1 MAWFSFFQKSI
12 RISKALS
19 YSLFIT
25 TVFLFACATHPYSQ
39 DLDVPYVPTPQPV
52 VDRML
57 ELALVDSSDYVIDL
71 GSGDGRI
78 VISAAKQG
86 ATGHG
91 IDLDPQRIREA
102 RENARQAD
110 VEDRVIFMQ
119 DDIFVTDFSQAS
131 VITMYLLSSVNK
143 KLRPRL
149 LEELRPG
156 TRVVSH
162 SFDMDEW
169 KADHSETVDEQV
181 GGYHRIY
188 LWIIPARMDGRWT
201 WSLEGDDYTMDVS
214 QEFQEI
220 DLDIKAGRK
229 ELETGASILRGKR
242 ITFTAEQGR
251 TNYLFSGH
259 VEDNTIRGT
268 VQIRSGNDE
277 RVESWSATKR

>member
-1 MAWFSFFQKSI
+1 MAWYSLFKNTVRF
-12 RISKALS
+12 SKALS
-19 YSLFIT
+19 YSLLII

-78 VISAAKQG
+78 VISAAKRG

-102 RENARQAD
+102 RENARKAN
-110 VEDRVIFMQ
+110 VKDRVIFMQ

-188 LWIIPARMDGRWT
+188 LWIIPARMDGQWT
-201 WSLEGDDYTMDVS
+201 WAMDGNKYTMDVS
-214 QEFQEI
+214 QQFQEI
-220 DLDIKAGRK
+220 DLDVQSGRNDLDIG
-229 ELETGASILRGKR
+229 ESILRGKR
-242 ITFTAEQGR
+242 ITFTADQGR
-251 TNYLFSGH
+251 TSYVFSGH
-259 VEDNTIRGT
+259 VEDNQIQGT

-277 RVESWSATKR
+277 HVESWSATRQ

>member
-1 MAWFSFFQKSI
+1 MAGFPIIKNSF
-12 RISKALS
+12 RLSKVVS

-57 ELALVDSSDYVIDL
+57 ELALIDSSDYVIDL

-102 RENARQAD
+102 RENARKAG
-110 VEDRVIFMQ
+110 VEDRVIFIQ

-169 KADHSETVDEQV
+169 KADYSETVDEQV

-188 LWIIPARMDGRWT
+188 LWIIPAHLDGRWT
-201 WSLEGDDYTMDVS
+201 WSLDGDDYTMDVS

-220 DLDIKAGRK
+220 DVELSQGRNDLDIGKS
-229 ELETGASILRGKR
+229 LLRGKR
-242 ITFTAEQGR
+242 VTFTATQGR
-251 TNYLFSGH
+251 TSYVYSGH
-259 VEDNTIRGT
+259 VEDGMINGT

-277 RVESWSATKR
+277 QIESWSAKKR

>member
-1 MAWFSFFQKSI
+1 MTLLSLFKKSVRIPKVFSY
-12 RISKALS
+12 A
-19 YSLFIT
+19 LFIT
-25 TVFLFACATHPYSQ
+25 TVFLFTCATHPYSQ

-102 RENARQAD
+102 RENARKANVQ
-110 VEDRVIFMQ
+110 DRVIFMQ

-201 WSLEGDDYTMDVS
+201 WSMEGDDYTMDVS

-220 DLDIKAGRK
+220 DLDVRAGRND
-229 ELETGASILRGKR
+229 LETGKSILRGKR
-242 ITFTAEQGR
+242 ITFTADQGR
-251 TNYLFSGH
+251 TNYVFSGH
-259 VEDNTIRGT
+259 VEDNQIRGT

-277 RVESWSATKR
+277 RVESWSATKQ

>member
-1 MAWFSFFQKSI
+1 MTLFNLFKKSVCLP
-12 RISKALS
+12 KVLS
-19 YSLFIT
+19 YALFIT

-102 RENARQAD
+102 RENARKANVD
-110 VEDRVIFMQ
+110 DRVIFMQ

-201 WSLEGDDYTMDVS
+201 WSMEGDDYTMDVS

-220 DLDIKAGRK
+220 ELDVKAGRND
-229 ELETGASILRGKR
+229 LEVGKSVLRGKR
-242 ITFTAEQGR
+242 ITFTADHGR
-251 TNYLFSGH
+251 NNYVFSGH
-259 VEDNTIRGT
+259 IEDNQIQGT

-277 RVESWSATKR
+277 RIESWSATKR

>member
-1 MAWFSFFQKSI
+1 MAWFSLFQKSV

-19 YSLFIT
+19 YALFIT

-201 WSLEGDDYTMDVS
+201 WSLDGDDYTMDVS

-220 DLDIKAGRK
+220 DLDVKAGRN
-229 ELETGASILRGKR
+229 ELETRESILRGKR
-242 ITFTAEQGR
+242 LTFSADRGR
-251 TNYLFSGH
+251 TNYVFSGH
-259 VEDNTIRGT
+259 VEDNTIQGT

-277 RVESWSATKR
+277 RIESWSATKR

>member
-1 MAWFSFFQKSI
+1 MTLFNLFKKSV
-12 RISKALS
+12 RLPKVLS
-19 YSLFIT
+19 YALFIT

-102 RENARQAD
+102 RENARKANVD
-110 VEDRVIFMQ
+110 DRVIFMQ

-201 WSLEGDDYTMDVS
+201 WSMEGDDYTMDVS

-220 DLDIKAGRK
+220 ELDVKAGRND
-229 ELETGASILRGKR
+229 LEVGKSVLRGKR
-242 ITFTAEQGR
+242 ITFTADHGR
-251 TNYLFSGH
+251 NNYVFSGH
-259 VEDNTIRGT
+259 IEDNQIQGT

-277 RVESWSATKR
+277 RIESWSATKR

>member
-1 MAWFSFFQKSI
+1 
-12 RISKALS
+12 
-19 YSLFIT
+19 
-25 TVFLFACATHPYSQ
+25 
-39 DLDVPYVPTPQPV
+39 
-52 VDRML
+52 
-57 ELALVDSSDYVIDL
+57 
-71 GSGDGRI
+71 
-78 VISAAKQG
+78 
-86 ATGHG
+86 
-91 IDLDPQRIREA
+91 
-102 RENARQAD
+102 
-110 VEDRVIFMQ
+110 
-119 DDIFVTDFSQAS
+119 
-131 VITMYLLSSVNK
+131 
-143 KLRPRL
+143 
-149 LEELRPG
+149 
-156 TRVVSH
+156 
-162 SFDMDEW
+162 MDEW

-251 TNYLFSGH
+251 TNYVFSGH

>member
-251 TNYLFSGH
+251 TNYVFSGH